1 MTEASGSPVTENAP
15 GPAPPAPRSPPAVR
29 GSAAAALEPGA
40 KRLGPTSPHA
50 MGAAM
55 MAEELL
61 AVRLLIHVPASSAS

>member
-1 MTEASGSPVTENAP
+1 
-15 GPAPPAPRSPPAVR
+15 VR

-40 KRLGPTSPHA
+40 KRLDPTSPHA

-61 AVRLLIHVPASSAS
+61 AIRLLIHVPASSAS